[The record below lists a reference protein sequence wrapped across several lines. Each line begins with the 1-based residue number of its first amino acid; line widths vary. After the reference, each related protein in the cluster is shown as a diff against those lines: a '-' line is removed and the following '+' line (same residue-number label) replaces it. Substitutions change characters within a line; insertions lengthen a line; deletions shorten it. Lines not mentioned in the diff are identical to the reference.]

1 MSAASGPILVID
13 GLNVFMRHF
22 VANPTMSNLGHH
34 VGGTVGF
41 LKNVKL
47 LADKI
52 KPVNIV
58 VVWEGGGAQRRRAI
72 YPEYKVSR
80 RPQKLNRFYG
90 EDLPSTTENRTDQV
104 SLTVR
109 FLRHAPVLQ
118 IYVADCE
125 ADDVIGYLVKHT
137 FSDKECV
144 IASSDKDYY
153 QLLSDRVIQWSPGQK
168 KFITPE
174 DVSEKFEIS
183 VENFCTA
190 RAIIGDSSDN
200 IPGVKG
206 AGFKTLAKRFPELK
220 NHEFVSVDDIISSSC
235 LLTASSKLKLYER
248 ISNDSEA
255 IRRNWKLMHLGTMN
269 LSGNQIEKISGAL
282 DTFEPSCSKI
292 SLIRA
297 LMKEGIDTFD
307 VDSFYMSINSVV
319 RR

>member
-1 MSAASGPILVID
+1 MSTAHGPTLIID

-22 VANPTMSNLGHH
+22 VANPTMSSLGHH

-52 KPVNIV
+52 KPTNIV

-72 YPEYKVSR
+72 YPEYKASR

-109 FLRHAPVLQ
+109 FLRNAPVLQ

-137 FSDKECV
+137 FTDRECV

-153 QLLSDRVIQWSPGQK
+153 QLLSDRVTQWSPGQK

-174 DVSEKFEIS
+174 CVQEKFEVS
-183 VENFCTA
+183 VTNFCTA
-190 RAIIGDSSDN
+190 RAVIGDVSDN

-206 AGFKTLAKRFPELK
+206 AGFRTLVKRFPELK
-220 NHEFVSVDDIISSSC
+220 NPEFVSVDDIINSSC
-235 LLTASSKLKLYER
+235 RSTVNSKLKLYER
-248 ISNDSEA
+248 ISDHCDD

-269 LSGNQIEKISGAL
+269 LSASQIQKISGAL